1 MPKFLMQASYT
12 SEGTKGLLKEGGS
25 QRRSTVEKT
34 MNALG
39 IRIEAFYYSLGDDDV
54 FIIADAPDN
63 TTVAAMSMAVN
74 ATGAV
79 RLRTTVLL
87 TTEEI
92 DAATKKSVDYRPP
105 GR

>member
-1 MPKFLMQASYT
+1 MSKFLMQASYT
-12 SEGTKGLLKEGGS
+12 PEGTKGLLKEGGS
-25 QRRSTVEKT
+25 KRRATVEKT
-34 MNALG
+34 LSGLG
-39 IRIEAFYYSLGDDDV
+39 ARIEAFYYSLGEDDV
-54 FIIADAPDN
+54 FLIVDAPD
-63 TTVAAMSMAVN
+63 TATVAAVSMAVN